1 MSVNL
6 TQLPTEVWNKYNNSL
21 QTEILLQI
29 LLNLWCKENE
39 MPKHTGKKKKKKVIF
54 NAWKKER
61 LFFPL
66 PVSDY

>member
-39 MPKHTGKKKKKKVIF
+39 MPKHTEKKKVIF